1 MASGPPGLVSTTYVG
16 SSAKGCRRWSR
27 ARWVRSDESM
37 RSLAASQSGMKTAKG
52 GPVIETRKSLHYGW
66 ILLIAVV
73 FVMLAGSGIRA
84 VFGVFIKPIEAEFGW
99 TRQQLS
105 GAAALSLFVLGAVGP
120 TVGWLADIWGPRRVM
135 LLSTVTLGI
144 GTVLASFTGHL
155 WQLYAS
161 AGVLM
166 AMGAGG
172 LGMATSATIAAR
184 WFVARRGLIL
194 GILGGAMSAGQM
206 LVVPLSMVIIRLYGW
221 RASFLWLGIGVLLLA
236 LPVIFAFVRD
246 DPKDKGLQP
255 YGAGTARGKAFGGVV
270 DERRVPGSEAMGMPA
285 FWLLASTFFVC
296 GYTSNGLVL
305 THLIPHA
312 AEHGFSEMHAAQA
325 LGLMGEMN
333 IVGTV
338 LSGWICDRFGRKGPL
353 AFYYGVRGLSLIF
366 LLYVWNVPSLHI
378 FAAIFGLNY
387 ISTVPPTT
395 TLTANIFG
403 RYSVGSLSG
412 WIFFAH
418 HVRAALGAAV
428 GGWVFQSTGS
438 YSWAFIS
445 AALLAFLAVPMA
457 LAIKEAPVT
466 RTPEPTPAPAGLPA
480 TAS

>member
-1 MASGPPGLVSTTYVG
+1 MKATRGGLHH
-16 SSAKGCRRWSR
+16 A
-27 ARWVRSDESM
+27 WVV
-37 RSLAASQSGMKTAKG
+37 LGA
-52 GPVIETRKSLHYGW
+52 L
-66 ILLIAVV
+66 VV
-73 FVMLAGSGIRA
+73 VMLLGSGLRA
-84 VFGVFIKPIEAEFGW
+84 VFGVFIKPMEATFGW
-99 TRQQLS
+99 DRAALS
-105 GAAALSLFVLGAVGP
+105 GAAAISLLLLGAAGP
-120 TVGWLADIWGPRRVM
+120 IVGWLADQWGPRRVIFVSTILLGLGAM
-135 LLSTVTLGI
+135 LSSRVS
-144 GTVLASFTGHL
+144 AL
-155 WQLYAS
+155 WQIYITC
-161 AGVLM
+161 GVLM
-166 AMGAGG
+166 GLGAGG
-172 LGMATSATIAAR
+172 VGMSTGAALAAR
-184 WFVARRGLIL
+184 WFEARRGLVMGL
-194 GILGGAMSAGQM
+194 VGGAMSAGQ
-206 LVVPLSMVIIRLYGW
+206 LVIVPLAVWFTLRYGW
-221 RASFLWLGIGVLLLA
+221 RQSFLYLGVLLLVIA
-236 LPVIFAFVRD
+236 LPLTGLFIRD
-246 DPKDKGLQP
+246 DPAQKGLKA
-255 YGAGTARGKAFGGVV
+255 YGAGQAARAGEPKAPPEG
-270 DERRVPGSEAMGMPA
+270 RTRVADAMQVPA
-285 FWLLASTFFVC
+285 FWLLAGTFFIC

-305 THLIPHA
+305 THLVPHA

-325 LGLMGEMN
+325 LGVMGAMN
-333 IVGTV
+333 ILGTV
-338 LSGWICDRFGRKGPL
+338 ASGFICDRFGRKGPL
-353 AFYYGVRGLSLIF
+353 AFYYGVRGLSLLF

-418 HVRAALGAAV
+418 QVGAALGAAV

>member
-1 MASGPPGLVSTTYVG
+1 MKATRGGLHH
-16 SSAKGCRRWSR
+16 A
-27 ARWVRSDESM
+27 WVV
-37 RSLAASQSGMKTAKG
+37 LGA
-52 GPVIETRKSLHYGW
+52 L
-66 ILLIAVV
+66 VV
-73 FVMLAGSGIRA
+73 VMLLGSGLRA
-84 VFGVFIKPIEAEFGW
+84 VFGVFIKPMEATFGW
-99 TRQQLS
+99 DRAALS
-105 GAAALSLFVLGAVGP
+105 GAAAISLLLLGAAGP
-120 TVGWLADIWGPRRVM
+120 IVGWLADQWGPRRVIFVSAILLGLGAM
-135 LLSTVTLGI
+135 LSSRVS
-144 GTVLASFTGHL
+144 AL
-155 WQLYAS
+155 WQIYITC
-161 AGVLM
+161 GVLM
-166 AMGAGG
+166 GLGAGG
-172 LGMATSATIAAR
+172 VGMSTGAALAAR
-184 WFVARRGLIL
+184 WFEARRGLVMGL
-194 GILGGAMSAGQM
+194 VGGAMSAGQ
-206 LVVPLSMVIIRLYGW
+206 LVIVPLAVWFTLSYGW
-221 RASFLWLGIGVLLLA
+221 RQSFLYLGVLLLVIA
-236 LPVIFAFVRD
+236 LPLTLLFIQD
-246 DPKDKGLQP
+246 DPAQKGLKA
-255 YGAGTARGKAFGGVV
+255 YGAGQAARAGEPKAPPEG
-270 DERRVPGSEAMGMPA
+270 RTRVADAMQVPA
-285 FWLLASTFFVC
+285 FWLLAGTFFIC

-305 THLIPHA
+305 THLVPHA

-325 LGLMGEMN
+325 LGVMGAMN
-333 IVGTV
+333 ILGTV
-338 LSGWICDRFGRKGPL
+338 ASGFICDRFGRKGPL
-353 AFYYGVRGLSLIF
+353 AFYYGVRGLSLLF

-418 HVRAALGAAV
+418 QVGAALGAAV

>member
-1 MASGPPGLVSTTYVG
+1 METTNG
-16 SSAKGCRRWSR
+16 SSVIRT
-27 ARWVRSDESM
+27 RSA
-37 RSLAASQSGMKTAKG
+37 LY
-52 GPVIETRKSLHYGW
+52 YGW

-120 TVGWLADIWGPRRVM
+120 AVGWLADTWGPRRVM
-135 LLSTVTLGI
+135 LLSSAVLGI
-144 GTVLASFTGHL
+144 GTVLASFVGHL

-166 AMGAGG
+166 AMGSGG
-172 LGMATSATIAAR
+172 LSMATSSSIAAR

-206 LVVPLSMVIIRLYGW
+206 LVVPLSMILIGLYGW
-221 RASFLWLGIGVLLLA
+221 RASFLWLGVGVLVLAIPVILA
-236 LPVIFAFVRD
+236 LVRD
-246 DPKDKGLQP
+246 DPRDKGLEP
-255 YGAGTARGKAFGGVV
+255 YGANTAAAQAFGGAR
-270 DERRVPGSEAMGMPA
+270 DERRVPVSEAMSSPA

-312 AEHGFSEMHAAQA
+312 AEHGFSEIHAAQA
-325 LGLMGEMN
+325 LGLMGAMN
-333 IVGTV
+333 IVGTI

-403 RYSVGSLSG
+403 RLSVGALSG
-412 WIFFAH
+412 WIYFSHQVGSAI
-418 HVRAALGAAV
+418 GAWA
-428 GGWVFQSTGS
+428 GGAIFDATGS
-438 YSWAFIS
+438 YSWAFLS
-445 AALLAFLAVPMA
+445 AAVMAFIAAGLSLLIREVPVSA
-457 LAIKEAPVT
+457 RPTRRPTPTGAPV
-466 RTPEPTPAPAGLPA
+466 PAG
-480 TAS
+480 